1 MFYSTKTSIYV
12 VWLLRFLFLFS
23 SSSYAVSV
31 SNDSIPLDNK
41 PLSENSVYEGLL
53 HADLAQKDI
62 IPEGIVGSVCVIR
75 HDDKIVMLSE
85 VITKK
90 LSLPGGYIDPENT
103 AEEAAVREALEE
115 TGLVV
120 SIDKLLQYRGRA
132 AIYSCVTDTPI
143 LVSSQVD
150 HRNYTVVASWFAEH
164 FGKEVKRVYLIDP
177 DKVNSDEYRYPDDTK
192 LLAKWIK
199 NTPNSEITVYSD
211 LSDKVNALHRFE
223 LTLMNDFQQWVK
235 SQSNTVKS
243 LFDVTMTV
251 VNLPGEA
258 YFLLFVTIVVIAL
271 YGPMALLQPLVMLIG
286 VIFIS
291 SLLKYGIA
299 SPRPFY
305 IVPELQQEN
314 AYGFSFPSGHTLMA
328 TVLWGMLW
336 CFVREK
342 YSVAKRPKNSLLF
355 SLFIVLMIIGQ
366 AIARVWYGVHYM
378 SDTIAS
384 ITLGIVIVIL
394 WRKWH
399 HSTEIPLK
407 NSIVSKWFWLGTTIF
422 VGVIASVVQ
431 LPDHVYLFSALLAIF
446 LSIEFVPKNSLRLS
460 VFNRCVTAL
469 ITLIGIVV
477 IGYFVSSLAHSST
490 VSLIVVAINSIGSFV
505 AVGWMVIVPSLLYK
519 KLANKACFLKAKFD

>member
-1 MFYSTKTSIYV
+1 MLDSV
-12 VWLLRFLFLFS
+12 VDKEI
-23 SSSYAVSV
+23 V
-31 SNDSIPLDNK
+31 
-41 PLSENSVYEGLL
+41 
-53 HADLAQKDI
+53 QKNI
-62 IPEGIVGSVCVIR
+62 VPEGIVGAVCVIR

-103 AEEAAVREALEE
+103 AKEAAVREALEE

-143 LVSSQVD
+143 LVSSRDD

-177 DKVNSDEYRYPDDTK
+177 DNVSSDEYRYPDDTN

-235 SQSNTVKS
+235 SQSNIIKS

-271 YGPMALLQPLVMLIG
+271 YGPMALLQLLVILVG

-291 SLLKYGIA
+291 SLLKNGVA

-305 IVPELQQEN
+305 IVPELQQTN

-342 YSVAKRPKNSLLF
+342 NSIAKRPKSISLF
-355 SLFIVLMIIGQ
+355 TLFIVLMIIGQ

-384 ITLGIVIVIL
+384 IILGIVIVIL
-394 WRKWH
+394 WRKWR
-399 HSTEIPLK
+399 HSNEIPLK
-407 NSIVSKWFWLGTTIF
+407 DSIASKWFWLGTMIL
-422 VGVIASVVQ
+422 VGVIASVTQ

-446 LSIEFVPKNSLRLS
+446 LSIEFVPKYSITLS
-460 VFNRCVTAL
+460 VFNRFVTAL

-477 IGYFVSSLAHSST
+477 IGYFVSSLAHRST
-490 VSLIVVAINSIGSFV
+490 VSLIVVVINSIGSV
-505 AVGWMVIVPSLLYK
+505 VTIGWAVIVPSVLYK
-519 KLANKACFLKAKFD
+519 KLAKE

>member
-1 MFYSTKTSIYV
+1 MFYNTKTSIYV
-12 VWLLRFLFLFS
+12 VWLLSFLFLFS

-31 SNDSIPLDNK
+31 SNDSIPLDEK
-41 PLSENSVYEGLL
+41 ALSENSVYEGLL

-75 HDDKIVMLSE
+75 HDNKMVMLSE
-85 VITKK
+85 VITQK
-90 LSLPGGYIDPENT
+90 LSLPGGYIDPGNT

-164 FGKEVKRVYLIDP
+164 FGKEVRRVYLIDP
-177 DKVNSDEYRYPDDTK
+177 NKMDNDEYRYPDDAN

-235 SQSNTVKS
+235 SQSTTVQS

-258 YFLLFVTIVVIAL
+258 YFLLFVAMVVIAF
-271 YGPMALLQPLVMLIG
+271 YGPMALLQLFVMLIG

-291 SLLKYGIA
+291 SLLKHGIA

-305 IVPELQQEN
+305 IVPELQQTN
-314 AYGFSFPSGHTLMA
+314 AYGYSFPSGHTLTA

-336 CFVREK
+336 CFIREK
-342 YSVAKRPKNSLLF
+342 NGAAKIPKNISLF
-355 SLFIVLMIIGQ
+355 SLFIVLMIVGQ
-366 AIARVWYGVHYM
+366 AVARVWYGVHYM
-378 SDTIAS
+378 SDTIVS
-384 ITLGIVIVIL
+384 IILGIAVVIL
-394 WRKWH
+394 WNKWRY
-399 HSTEIPLK
+399 SKVIPLK
-407 NSIVSKWFWLGTTIF
+407 RSIASKWFWLGITIF
-422 VGVIASVVQ
+422 VGVIVSVTQ
-431 LPDHVYLFSALLAIF
+431 LPDHMYLFTALLAIF
-446 LSIEFVPKNSLRLS
+446 LSIDFVPRHPLKLS
-460 VFNRCVTAL
+460 AFNRCATAL
-469 ITLIGIVV
+469 ITLIGIAV
-477 IGYFVSSLAHSST
+477 IGYFVSSLAHRST
-490 VSLIVVAINSIGSFV
+490 VSLIVVAINSIGSVV
-505 AVGWMVIVPSLLYK
+505 AVGWAVIVPSVLYK
-519 KLANKACFLKAKFD
+519 KLAKKECFLKAKLD